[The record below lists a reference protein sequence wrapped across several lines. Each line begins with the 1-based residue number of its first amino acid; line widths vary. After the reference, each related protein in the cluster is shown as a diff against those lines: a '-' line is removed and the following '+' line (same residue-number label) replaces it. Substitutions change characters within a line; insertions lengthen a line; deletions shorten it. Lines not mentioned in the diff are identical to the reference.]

1 MKKIARILVLGTVLA
16 LGSIPVGHAY
26 AWSEHESAAL
36 QRLVEA
42 DRAARKNEEL
52 SLYGYPPRY
61 PLPASTSIVPITD
74 DPWWAQLLVFIGVAA
89 FCAKLV
95 KVHAAKEDR
104 TSGVD
109 GDSSGSKMMI

>member
-1 MKKIARILVLGTVLA
+1 MLGTVLA

-36 QRLVEA
+36 QRLVDA